1 MRELTVNESK
11 AICGGASDDKA
22 ITTLEKNVL
31 NDGFVSADSIFE
43 KIHDKVHHHNCR
55 QLCVISSFLK
65 KH

>member
-11 AICGGASDDKA
+11 TISGGACGDEASTKH
-22 ITTLEKNVL
+22 EKNVL
-31 NDGFVSADSIFE
+31 NDGLASADGIFE